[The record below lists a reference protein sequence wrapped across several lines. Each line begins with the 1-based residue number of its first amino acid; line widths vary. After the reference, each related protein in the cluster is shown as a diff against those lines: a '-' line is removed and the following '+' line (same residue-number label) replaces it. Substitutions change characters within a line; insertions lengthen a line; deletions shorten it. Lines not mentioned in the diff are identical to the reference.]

1 VATSLEES
9 GFGVIIRFTGS
20 LLGSRWSVVE
30 PPAKGLGEYLLMEG
44 LINIALRGSVWGFM
58 KDI

>member
-1 VATSLEES
+1 MEER
-9 GFGVIIRFTGS
+9 GLGVIIRFTGS

>member
-1 VATSLEES
+1 MEER

-20 LLGSRWSVVE
+20 LLGSRWSVAE
-30 PPAKGLGEYLLMEG
+30 TPAKGLGEYLLREG
-44 LINIALRGSVWGFM
+44 LIDIVFRGSVCGFM